1 MSSGIK
7 NILLVEDDM
16 QLATDIKQQLQSEG
30 YAVEHVY
37 DGLLAERRIIRDT
50 PDFVILDVN
59 IPGKNGYEICA
70 SVRAQGFQ
78 LPILMLT
85 AFGELDDKIEGFDKG
100 ADDYMTK
107 PFFFKELLARIKVL
121 AKRSAMKYAD
131 TAIVIDDLELNC
143 TSKMVVRAGQ
153 HIKLTPREFD
163 ILEML
168 ARANGQLVL
177 KKDLIARVW
186 GTSVDVN
193 TNTIEVF
200 ISFLRNKIDKGF
212 DSKLIHTRPGF
223 GYYLMADK

>member
-1 MSSGIK
+1 MGIK
-7 NILLVEDDM
+7 SILLVEDDL
-16 QLATDIKQQLQSEG
+16 QLAADIKQQLQSEG
-30 YAVEHVY
+30 YDVEHIY
-37 DGLLAERRIIRDT
+37 DGLLAERRIVRET
-50 PDFVILDVN
+50 PDFVILDIN
-59 IPGKNGYEICA
+59 IPGKNGYDVCKSI
-70 SVRAQGFQ
+70 RNQGFQ
-78 LPILMLT
+78 VPVLMLT
-85 AFGELDDKIEGFDKG
+85 AFGEIDDKIEGFDCG

-121 AKRSAMKYAD
+121 AKRSASN
-131 TAIVIDDLELNC
+131 TNENTVITVEDLELNC

-153 HIKLTPREFD
+153 PIKLTPREFD

-212 DSKLIHTRPGF
+212 ATKLIHTRPGF
-223 GYYLMADK
+223 GYYLMTEK